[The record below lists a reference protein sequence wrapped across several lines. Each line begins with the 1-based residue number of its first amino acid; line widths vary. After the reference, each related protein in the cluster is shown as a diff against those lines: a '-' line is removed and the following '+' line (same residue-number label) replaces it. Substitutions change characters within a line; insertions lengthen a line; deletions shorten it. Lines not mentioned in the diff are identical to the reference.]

1 MEKAALLKQSIL
13 SGKRRI
19 AGTSQ
24 YDDEMIDGNQ
34 ENDEEEEGIVIVL
47 YLPLSFS
54 SFIAHFFIVISL
66 MYHKIIINE
75 KLR

>member
-24 YDDEMIDGNQ
+24 YDGEMIDGNQ
-34 ENDEEEEGIVIVL
+34 ENDEEDEGIVIVL
-47 YLPLSFS
+47 YLPLSFFY
-54 SFIAHFFIVISL
+54 FIAHFFIVISL
-66 MYHKIIINE
+66 MYHKIIIN
-75 KLR
+75 

>member
-34 ENDEEEEGIVIVL
+34 ENDEEDEGIVIVL

-54 SFIAHFFIVISL
+54 SFIVISL
-66 MYHKIIINE
+66 MYHKIIINQ
-75 KLR
+75 K